1 MTISLKSDASGNSGA
16 IQVAGVDRLTLNT
29 DGSLVAGANPA
40 TGTRSMA
47 LATMQKFADEFGAS
61 LAGNG
66 YQKLPSGLI
75 IQWGEFTFTGTHA
88 TNYSTTFPVTFP
100 SSCAQLTTASN
111 NTAGTLVTSIITPFV
126 SKTPSGFTVQYG
138 AVDGGSYSTTVQY
151 VAIGY

>member
-1 MTISLKSDASGNSGA
+1 MTISLKSDASGNSGS

-40 TGTRSMA
+40 TGLRSMA

-61 LAGNG
+61 LALNG

-75 IQWGEFTFTGTHA
+75 IQWG
-88 TNYSTTFPVTFP
+88 
-100 SSCAQLTTASN
+100 AS
-111 NTAGTLVTSIITPFV
+111 
-126 SKTPSGFTVQYG
+126 TPSGGSQSISLPISFPNSFLAVVPQMADTNTSAYAYVSGIKTSVSAFTLITRNSAG
-138 AVDGGSYSTTVQY
+138 AASAYLTNW